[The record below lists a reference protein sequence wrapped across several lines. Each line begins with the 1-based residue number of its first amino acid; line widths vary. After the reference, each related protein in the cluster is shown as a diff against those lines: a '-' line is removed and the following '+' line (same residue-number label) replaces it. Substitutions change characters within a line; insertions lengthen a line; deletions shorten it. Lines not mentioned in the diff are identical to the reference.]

1 MSILSFIGR
10 FILSAGLACIM
21 SISFSMGIT
30 ALLFSL
36 AHAFEWNYRG
46 DTYWIFNVSFITLV
60 ISWIISFGCFMS
72 ITK

>member
-1 MSILSFIGR
+1 MNTLEFIGR
-10 FILSAGLACIM
+10 LSLSAGLACIV
-21 SISFSMGIT
+21 SICCSMGIT

-36 AHAFEWNYRG
+36 AHAFEWNYKG